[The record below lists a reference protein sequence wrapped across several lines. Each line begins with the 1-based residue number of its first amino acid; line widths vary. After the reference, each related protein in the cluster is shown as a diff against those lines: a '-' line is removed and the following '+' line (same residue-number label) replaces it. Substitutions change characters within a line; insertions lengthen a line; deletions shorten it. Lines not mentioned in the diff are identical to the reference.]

1 MRWVEKRMHATTYK
15 NVMEKEM
22 LPYAEE
28 NIPFCFIHY
37 VPIKTPHRSDEVTRS
52 KFLLNSYPHLRS

>member
-37 VPIKTPHRSDEVTRS
+37 VPIKTPHRRCGKNFD
-52 KFLLNSYPHLRS
+52 LLIFTK